1 MFSKQNKYNIIE
13 QGILL
18 WNIFHSYISN
28 LKEKHPNWYF
38 VTHEQLSTNPIEEFE
53 KIFEYLNLRFSSKK
67 VYFKNNKHKK
77 QVDRDNKKYMF

>member
-1 MFSKQNKYNIIE
+1 MILIIYTNKNLIENELSDFADEIEVFSKQNNHNIIE

-28 LKEKHPNWYF
+28 PKEKHPNRYF

-53 KIFEYLNLRFSSKK
+53 KSLNILI
-67 VYFKNNKHKK
+67 
-77 QVDRDNKKYMF
+77 